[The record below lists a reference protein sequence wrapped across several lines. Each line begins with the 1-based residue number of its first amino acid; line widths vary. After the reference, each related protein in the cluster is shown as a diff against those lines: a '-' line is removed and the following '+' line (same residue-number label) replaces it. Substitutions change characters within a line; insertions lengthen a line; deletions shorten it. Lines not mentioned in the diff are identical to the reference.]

1 MGLPSSSPRA
11 AVTMLLLGL
20 RGALS
25 APAAD
30 KITSLP
36 GLAGEPSTPHYSGY
50 LDIESGGQ
58 GKIHLHY
65 WLTTSQSTT
74 PEKDPVVLV
83 SLATLPERCQYKGCS
98 GGTEACCFA
107 CSG

>member
-1 MGLPSSSPRA
+1 MGVVLPSRTG
-11 AVTMLLLGL
+11 AVMMFLLQGL

-65 WLTTSQSTT
+65 WLTTSQSST

-83 SLATLPERCQYKGCS
+83 STRLSLSDAGARVS
-98 GGTEACCFA
+98 
-107 CSG
+107 